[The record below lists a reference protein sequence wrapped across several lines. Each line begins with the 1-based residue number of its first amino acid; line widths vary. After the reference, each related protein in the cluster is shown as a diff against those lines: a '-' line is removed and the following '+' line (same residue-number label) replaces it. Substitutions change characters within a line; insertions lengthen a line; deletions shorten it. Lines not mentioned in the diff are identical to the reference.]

1 MTAAAQPCVM
11 RPRLPAGN
19 AFAGSQERTVARQPL
34 RRRRTQQGA
43 AVLLALFVAAL
54 ATMIVSALF
63 YRQFV
68 LLRTIENQ
76 QLMAQSRLLLRGA
89 LDWGRAILREDA
101 NRSSYDALSEPWAQ
115 PLAETRLDQLGETS
129 VLAAQASISG
139 SMEDA
144 QSRLNL
150 RNLIDKGEIVES
162 ELGALRQLCT
172 LLQVPQQTA
181 DLIAQ
186 RMQLALPSNV
196 VDDGGRAA
204 NSIGV
209 DGAPRPIPLMLPQDL
224 LSIPGISAEAA
235 QRLAPYIV
243 VLDERTPV
251 NVNTARPE
259 VIAARVPEMS
269 LSDARALVAERE
281 RISYFNNVGE
291 VRTRLGAKAN
301 GVGEGDIATAS
312 RFFFVRGEVKLDRAV
327 TRMEALVRRGVPG
340 QGIQP
345 VTVLW
350 IREI

>member
-1 MTAAAQPCVM
+1 MKTATTKRKRLLGVGPS
-11 RPRLPAGN
+11 RPRRG
-19 AFAGSQERTVARQPL
+19 RQ
-34 RRRRTQQGA
+34 RGA
-43 AVLLALFVAAL
+43 AVLLALFVATL
-54 ATMIVSALF
+54 ATLIVSGLF

-101 NRSSYDALSEPWAQ
+101 NRSSYDGLSEPWAQ

-129 VLAAQASISG
+129 SLASQASIAG

-144 QSRLNL
+144 QSRFNL
-150 RNLIDKGEIVES
+150 RNLVDNGQVVEP
-162 ELGALRQLCT
+162 ELDVLRRLCG
-172 LLQVPQQTA
+172 LLQVPEQTA
-181 DLIAQ
+181 DLIAE
-186 RMQLALPSNV
+186 RMQKALPATTPDES
-196 VDDGGRAA
+196 GRMPESAMQ
-204 NSIGV
+204 GDRV
-209 DGAPRPIPLMLPQDL
+209 RPIPLMLPHDL
-224 LSIPGISAEAA
+224 IAVPGISAESA

-243 VLDERTPV
+243 VLDERTPI
-251 NVNTARPE
+251 NANTARPE
-259 VIAARVPEMS
+259 VIAARVPDLS
-269 LSDARALVAERE
+269 LSEARSLVAERE
-281 RISYFNNVGE
+281 RISYFNNTGE

-301 GVGEGDIATAS
+301 GVGEADISTAS

-345 VTVLW
+345 VNVLW

>member
-11 RPRLPAGN
+11 RPRLAAGN
-19 AFAGSQERTVARQPL
+19 VFAGSQARTGARQPL

-162 ELGALRQLCT
+162 ELDALRQLCT

-301 GVGEGDIATAS
+301 GVGEADIATAS

>member
-1 MTAAAQPCVM
+1 MSI
-11 RPRLPAGN
+11 G
-19 AFAGSQERTVARQPL
+19 ARRGCDRQ
-34 RRRRTQQGA
+34 RGA

-76 QLMAQSRLLLRGA
+76 QLMSQSRLLLRGA

-129 VLAAQASISG
+129 SLASQASIAG

-144 QSRLNL
+144 QGRFNL
-150 RNLIDKGEIVES
+150 RNLVDNGQIVES
-162 ELGALRQLCT
+162 ELEALRRLCV
-172 LLQVPQQTA
+172 LLQVPEQTA
-181 DLIAQ
+181 ELIAV
-186 RMQLALPSNV
+186 RMQQGLPATTAAP
-196 VDDGGRAA
+196 DDGGRMPDA
-204 NSIGV
+204 GMGT
-209 DGAPRPIPLMLPQDL
+209 DKRRPLPLMQPHDL
-224 LSIPGISAEAA
+224 ASVAGISAEAT

-243 VLDERTPV
+243 VLDERTPI

-259 VIAARVPEMS
+259 VIAARVPDMS

-291 VRTRLGAKAN
+291 VRTRLGVKAN
-301 GVGEGDIATAS
+301 GVGEADIATAS

-327 TRMEALVRRGVPG
+327 TRMEALVRRGVSG

>member
-1 MTAAAQPCVM
+1 M
-11 RPRLPAGN
+11 RPRLAAGN
-19 AFAGSQERTVARQPL
+19 VFAGSQARTGARQPL

-162 ELGALRQLCT
+162 ELDALRQLCT

-301 GVGEGDIATAS
+301 GVGEADIATAS